1 MIYFLTVNY
10 YSTNLVFQLINS
22 IEKTSYVDYKLII
35 INNSPDDNSIDNL
48 KTESVLIFN
57 ARTNLGFGC
66 ACNLGLKWIY
76 NQDPQAYVWIIN
88 PDAYL
93 IENTLDKVKLF
104 LDSYPEVS
112 IIGTIIYTPTGEVWF
127 AGGHFISTTCEILN
141 KDLLT
146 QTDKAYVACEWVS
159 GCSLIINCRIFSD
172 CPLFDPAYFL
182 YYEDFDFCK
191 RYAKQGHLIVVT
203 KQFGVVHQ
211 ASSITDRNI
220 FLKTKHSTYS
230 YLLTLERYTNLL
242 VQTIKLTRLI
252 SYAFVLIF
260 IKPKVALG
268 KLYGV
273 LIYWK
278 RCLTAIRERSTVKLL

>member
-10 YSTNLVFQLINS
+10 YSTNLIFKLINS
-22 IEKTSYVDYKLII
+22 IHKASYINYKLII

-48 KTESVLIFN
+48 KTDSVLIFN

-127 AGGHFISTTCEILN
+127 AGGEFISTTGEILN

-159 GCSLIINCRIFSD
+159 GCSLIINCQIFSD
-172 CPLFDPAYFL
+172 YPLFDPAYFL

-242 VQTIKLTRLI
+242 VQTIRLTRLI

-260 IKPKVALG
+260 IKPQVALG

-278 RCLTAIRERSTVKLL
+278 RCLTAIR

>member
-10 YSTNLVFQLINS
+10 YSTNLVIKLINS
-22 IEKTSYVDYKLII
+22 IHKTSHADYKVII
-35 INNSPDDNSIDNL
+35 INNSPDDNIDNL

-57 ARTNLGFGC
+57 AGTNLGFGC
-66 ACNLGLKWIY
+66 ACNLGLQWIY

-93 IENTLDKVKLF
+93 IEDTLDKVKLF
-104 LDSYPEVS
+104 LDCHPEIS
-112 IIGTIIYTPTGEVWF
+112 IIGTIIYTPTGKVWF
-127 AGGHFISTTCEILN
+127 AGGQFISTTGKILN

-146 QTDKAYVACEWVS
+146 QADTGYVSCEWVS
-159 GCSLIINCRIFSD
+159 GCSLIINYRIFSD

-191 RYAKQGHLIVVT
+191 RYANQGHSIVVT
-203 KQFGVVHQ
+203 KQFSVVHQ
-211 ASSITDRNI
+211 SSSITNRNI
-220 FLKTKHSTYS
+220 FIKTKHSTYS

-242 VQTIKLTRLI
+242 VQTIRITRLI
-252 SYAFVLIF
+252 LYAFVLIF
-260 IKPKVALG
+260 VKPQVALG

-278 RCLTAIRERSTVKLL
+278 RCLTAIR